1 MLTRFSDGTICD
13 YCGNL
18 ILTTLGFYYEE
29 NSKVFCSKECADDY
43 KNSKYCNKQSHNKQ
57 DV

>member
-18 ILTTLGFYYEE
+18 ILTALGFYYEE
-29 NSKVFCSKECADDY
+29 NSKVFCCKECADDY
-43 KNSKYCNKQSHNKQ
+43 KNSKYCNK
-57 DV
+57 

>member
-18 ILTTLGFYYEE
+18 ILTELGINYKE
-29 NSKVFCSKECADDY
+29 NGRVFCCKECADDF
-43 KNSKYCNKQSHNKQ
+43 KNNKHNNEYYEENVQ
-57 DV
+57 

>member
-18 ILTTLGFYYEE
+18 ILTVLGLYYEE
-29 NSKVFCSKECADDY
+29 NNKIFCSKECADDY
-43 KNSKYCNKQSHNKQ
+43 KNSKYCNK
-57 DV
+57 